1 MQAGVGGKGNLRL
14 PVPNADF
21 VQFAAAATT
30 YKNFAWNCACNS
42 QSAASVKQIYF

>member
-14 PVPNADF
+14 LVPNADF
-21 VQFAAAATT
+21 AQFAAATT

>member
-1 MQAGVGGKGNLRL
+1 MQAGGGGKGNLRL

-21 VQFAAAATT
+21 AQFAATT